1 MIFLPFLV
9 FLVIYGAI
17 IFGFTV
23 GLSRV
28 GIPRRRVIFVS
39 CTLFGILSGFAL
51 ALYGHGEGGYV
62 FNILGSA
69 LGEEIYGFSIRHIGD
84 PHSSFAHYTIPWGL
98 RIPQVRLFAST
109 IAWVLIGALA
119 QLIYNRVKKPLTVKG
134 VSTRIIAIALVACL
148 VICTGVVYGRQKA
161 HEKPLEP
168 IAVPV
173 LLAGGEPIPQ
183 WDTITTY
190 EVERL
195 YLSDRTIGTGRELLV
210 IGTVKNTGAK
220 RGIAEVELLLDG
232 DVLSSQ
238 EVALLPGESKPVRF
252 CVSVPREGIYTV
264 GMGSLT
270 ASFEA
275 KKPAKKVTEDE
286 NRRIATDYLLNSPT
300 FKFDGIESS
309 VRLIAP
315 QALKYHDRW
324 QFIYKFKCTHPGY
337 GDRSGQAVAQAITP
351 HTARIIVRRGE
362 VTFAVIDEKW
372 GIRGQRVIWE
382 D

>member
-1 MIFLPFLV
+1 
-9 FLVIYGAI
+9 VIYGAI
-17 IFGFTV
+17 IFGFAV
-23 GLSRV
+23 GLSRI

-39 CTLFGILSGFAL
+39 CTLFGILSGFVL
-51 ALYGHGEGGYV
+51 ALYGHGEGEYV

-161 HEKPLEP
+161 HAKPVQP
-168 IAVPV
+168 VVVPV
-173 LLAGGEPIPQ
+173 SLGEGEPIPQ

-195 YLSDRTIGTGRELLV
+195 YLSDRTILTGRELLV
-210 IGTVKNTGAK
+210 TGIIGNTGAK
-220 RGIAEVELLLDG
+220 RGVAKVELSLDG
-232 DVLSSQ
+232 VVLSSQ

-252 CVSVPREGIYTV
+252 SITVPGEGIYTV
-264 GMGSLT
+264 GMWNLT

-275 KKPAKKVTEDE
+275 KKPAKK
-286 NRRIATDYLLNSPT
+286 
-300 FKFDGIESS
+300 
-309 VRLIAP
+309 
-315 QALKYHDRW
+315 
-324 QFIYKFKCTHPGY
+324 
-337 GDRSGQAVAQAITP
+337 
-351 HTARIIVRRGE
+351 
-362 VTFAVIDEKW
+362 
-372 GIRGQRVIWE
+372 
-382 D
+382 